1 VLVAAGAALL
11 LVGCASTSPNA
22 KFREPLPEGHHVR
35 NDNAFVEIE
44 ANQSVTIDEFEKQR
58 LARRIQEKV
67 EGLKAG
73 NMAARSMSL
82 R

>member
-1 VLVAAGAALL
+1 MYA
-11 LVGCASTSPNA
+11 
-22 KFREPLPEGHHVR
+22 

-44 ANQSVTIDEFEKQR
+44 ANQGVTIDEFEKQR

-67 EGLKAG
+67 EELKAG

-82 R
+82 SLR